1 MEAIR
6 GMSLWS
12 TLRAFFTAGKGVF
25 AGLSEDSAGMDP
37 LALFHKWFQEAIKAG
52 VYLPES
58 MALGT
63 ATPDGKPSVRLVL
76 LKGYDERGFVFF
88 TNYGSRKGVEM
99 DANPEATLVF
109 HWGILQRQIRLE
121 GRVERTSHQESEAY
135 FRSRPR
141 GSQIGAWASEQS
153 RPLSD
158 RRELEE
164 REREFERRFKG
175 QEVPL
180 PPFWGGYRLMP
191 RSAEFWQGRANRLHD
206 RIKFT
211 RAGGTW
217 ERQRLHP

>member
-1 MEAIR
+1 
-6 GMSLWS
+6 MSLWS
-12 TLRAFFTAGKGVF
+12 TFRAFFTAGKGVF
-25 AGLSEDSAGMDP
+25 AGLSEESAGMDP

-121 GRVERTSHQESEAY
+121 GRVERTSHRESEAY

-153 RPLSD
+153 RPLSR

-164 REREFERRFKG
+164 REREFERKFKG

-191 RSAEFWQGRANRLHD
+191 RSVEFWQGRANRLHD

-211 RAGGTW
+211 RAGGAW
-217 ERQRLHP
+217 ERQRLYP